1 MSEMTL
7 HSVGER
13 LGEAGAQA
21 AWAQWSALGAGTLQG
36 ARRATSIIDPEALL
50 LLSLCLIPKER
61 RLRDLTRWW
70 AEVGSDLLS
79 VQRTKT
85 LAKDFP
91 SSVEGRLRAYS
102 HWATRA
108 GDKRWK
114 KYASEET
121 TGAFERDRKGPEDP
135 QLRAPASLLLRLR
148 AGFGVNAKADVL
160 AFLLGTSDRA
170 ATTNKATEAIAYS
183 RATVSGALDDLSR
196 AGFIAKSSGRPVEYH
211 APTRLWKA
219 LLWGTEGE
227 GTEARDDPPPQ
238 WRYWAQLFA
247 FLTRAREW
255 AREADS
261 GSEYMAST
269 RARDL
274 FEEFEGAFRAN
285 RIQVPSPAG
294 RQGTEY
300 LEGFQNAIERIVQWI
315 PEHL

>member
-1 MSEMTL
+1 MTL

-70 AEVGSDLLS
+70 AEVGSELLS

-102 HWATRA
+102 RWATRA

-121 TGAFERDRKGPEDP
+121 TGASERDRKGPEEP
-135 QLRAPASLLLRLR
+135 PASRSRL
-148 AGFGVNAKADVL
+148 AP
-160 AFLLGTSDRA
+160 SA
-170 ATTNKATEAIAYS
+170 APSRVWGKRKGRRSGLPPRHQRPGGDDKQSHRGHRLFSFHRQWRTRRLVSGRFYREEQ
-183 RATVSGALDDLSR
+183 RAT
-196 AGFIAKSSGRPVEYH
+196 GRVLCSHPPVEGS
-211 APTRLWKA
+211 A
-219 LLWGTEGE
+219 LG
-227 GTEARDDPPPQ
+227 
-238 WRYWAQLFA
+238 
-247 FLTRAREW
+247 
-255 AREADS
+255 
-261 GSEYMAST
+261 
-269 RARDL
+269 
-274 FEEFEGAFRAN
+274 N
-285 RIQVPSPAG
+285 
-294 RQGTEY
+294 
-300 LEGFQNAIERIVQWI
+300 
-315 PEHL
+315 